1 MRWRRN
7 SWVWWHNMDQV
18 ELTEQQKKA
27 RRSRSVALAVV
38 LAVLAV
44 MFYVVTII
52 KVGPGIFN
60 RPM

>member
-1 MRWRRN
+1 
-7 SWVWWHNMDQV
+7 MDGV

-27 RRSRSVALAVV
+27 RRSRSVALAIV

-44 MFYVVTII
+44 LFYVVTII

>member
-1 MRWRRN
+1 
-7 SWVWWHNMDQV
+7 MDKV

-44 MFYVVTII
+44 LFYVVTII
-52 KVGPGIFN
+52 KIGPGIFS

>member
-1 MRWRRN
+1 
-7 SWVWWHNMDQV
+7 MDQV

-44 MFYVVTII
+44 LFYVVTII
-52 KVGPGIFN
+52 KVGPGIFD

>member
-1 MRWRRN
+1 
-7 SWVWWHNMDQV
+7 MDKV

-27 RRSRSVALAVV
+27 RRSRSVALGIV
-38 LAVLAV
+38 LAVLAIL
-44 MFYVVTII
+44 FYVVTII

>member
-1 MRWRRN
+1 
-7 SWVWWHNMDQV
+7 MDKV

-27 RRSRSVALAVV
+27 RRSRSVALGIV

-44 MFYVVTII
+44 LFYVVTII

>member
-1 MRWRRN
+1 
-7 SWVWWHNMDQV
+7 MDNV

-27 RRSRSVALAVV
+27 RRSRSVALAIV

-44 MFYVVTII
+44 LFYVVTII